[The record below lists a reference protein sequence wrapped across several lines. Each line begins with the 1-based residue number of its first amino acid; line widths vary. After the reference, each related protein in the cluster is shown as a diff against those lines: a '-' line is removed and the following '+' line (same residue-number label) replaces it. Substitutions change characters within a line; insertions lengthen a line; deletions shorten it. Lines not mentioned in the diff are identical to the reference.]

1 MVFDRV
7 HLTVTLW
14 TNVIGRIKM
23 GLNTSKLN
31 RRMFFFKS
39 LITLEVMFMMFMIHS
54 CFDNKMIDGLV
65 YNE

>member
-1 MVFDRV
+1 MES
-7 HLTVTLW
+7 
-14 TNVIGRIKM
+14 
-23 GLNTSKLN
+23 NTSKLN

-65 YNE
+65 HNE